1 MGEKIKTGL
10 VLEGGAM
17 RGIYTAG
24 VLDVFMD
31 HGITFDGVIGV
42 SAGALHGCS
51 FVSGQKGRSIRYYMK
66 YRSDKHFMSLW
77 NLLRTGDV
85 VGEKFCYHEIPER
98 LDPYDYEAFLKSK
111 TKFYAV
117 CTNVE
122 TGKAEYLQITD
133 MRGQVDIMRAS
144 ASMPYVSRIVHY
156 KGRKLLDGGCADS
169 IPVEAFR
176 KMGYEK
182 NVVIL
187 TRNDGYVKKPE
198 NPKLA
203 KAVYRR
209 YPNFV
214 RTLRRRHLVYN
225 HTIEE
230 IHKLEKEGSIF
241 VIRPSVELTIGR
253 MEKDPEMIHQVYEIG
268 RKDAERQMAELEK
281 WLQDSQNVHQ

>member
-1 MGEKIKTGL
+1 MTGL

-24 VLDVFMD
+24 ALDVFMENE
-31 HGITFDGVIGV
+31 ITFDGVIGV

-51 FVSGQKGRSIRYYMK
+51 FVSEQKGRSLRYYMK

-77 NLLRTGDV
+77 NLFRTGDV
-85 VGEKFCYHEIPER
+85 VGEKFCYHDIPER

-122 TGKAEYLQITD
+122 TGKAEYLQVKD

-156 KGRKLLDGGCADS
+156 KGMKLLDGGCADS
-169 IPVEAFR
+169 IPVKAFQR
-176 KMGYEK
+176 MGYEK
-182 NVVIL
+182 NVVVL
-187 TRNDGYVKKPE
+187 TRHDGYVKKPE
-198 NPKLA
+198 NPQIV
-203 KAVYRR
+203 KAFYRR

-214 RTLRRRHLVYN
+214 RTLCSRHTVYN
-225 HTIEE
+225 HTIKEIRKMEE
-230 IHKLEKEGSIF
+230 EGSIF

-253 MEKDPEMIHQVYEIG
+253 MEKDPEIIRQVYEIG
-268 RKDAERQMAELEK
+268 RKDAVNQIDALKKWLEK
-281 WLQDSQNVHQ
+281 QE

>member
-253 MEKDPEMIHQVYEIG
+253 MEKDPEMIHRVYEIG